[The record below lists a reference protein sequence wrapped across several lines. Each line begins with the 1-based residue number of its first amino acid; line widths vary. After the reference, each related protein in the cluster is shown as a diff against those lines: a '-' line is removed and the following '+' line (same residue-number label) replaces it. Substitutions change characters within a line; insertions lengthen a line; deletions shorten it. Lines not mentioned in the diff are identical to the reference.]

1 MLKTALGRFR
11 VISAIEGL
19 SYLLLVFIAMPIK
32 YLGDNPLYVKIFGM
46 AHGVLFIIFMISLFE
61 VKTRD
66 KWDTGFM
73 FQIFVLSLIPFG
85 AFIIEN
91 RVKPKEATQ
100 ENISDQ

>member
-1 MLKTALGRFR
+1 MLKNALGRFR

-19 SYLLLVFIAMPIK
+19 SYLILVFIAMPIK
-32 YLGDNPLYVKIFGM
+32 YLGDNPFYVKIVGM

-61 VKTRD
+61 IKR
-66 KWDTGFM
+66 KESWDTGFM

-91 RVKPKEATQ
+91 RVKPKS
-100 ENISDQ
+100 ENKSDQ